1 MKMKTGYST
10 IVAIFGIFLGVIAIL
25 NYLFPLNHMPLPDG
39 PHNVGFRSYEVSN
52 PQPIP
57 ATLIG

>member
-1 MKMKTGYST
+1 MKTKGGYST
-10 IVAIFGIFLGVIAIL
+10 IVAIFGILMGVIAIL

-52 PQPIP
+52 P
-57 ATLIG
+57 